1 VVGWSEEKKNCK
13 LCVAENNKKIDRTV
27 RLRSGVSHVIVT
39 QVTKYI
45 LKFKEEKLFCMP
57 ELDHLEDTE
66 NPFFNF
72 DADTVAC
79 ILDKYR

>member
-1 VVGWSEEKKNCK
+1 
-13 LCVAENNKKIDRTV
+13 
-27 RLRSGVSHVIVT
+27 
-39 QVTKYI
+39 
-45 LKFKEEKLFCMP
+45 MP